1 MAGINILDLQPS
13 VISKDLRGK
22 FLCIYSLPKVGK
34 TSLACQFPK
43 NLLLGFEH
51 GWNAISGAMAIDIKK
66 WADLKLVLRQL
77 EKPEAQEKYNT
88 VTIDTVGIAWDLC
101 EQYVCAQHGVQSIG
115 DIPWGGGYSAAKK
128 EFENC
133 LRKITQLGYGLV
145 IIAHVDKRIEKRAD
159 DSEVEIL
166 GPAIPKR
173 AYDVVNQL
181 VDVIGYIDITWNED
195 GTSERWLY
203 TRKTP
208 TVMAGSRFKYLAP
221 KIKFGYQELVDAI
234 VEAIQ
239 KSEEIDGA
247 TIVDKN
253 ETEVE
258 EELDFESIRDEA
270 SKLWGNLVGKD
281 PNNAEKILKKVE
293 MIFGRKIKLSEITED
308 QKDLMNLVVLD
319 MRDMAQGI
327 IK

>member
-1 MAGINILDLQPS
+1 MAGIDILNLQPT
-13 VISKDLRGK
+13 VISKDLKGK
-22 FLCIYSLPKVGK
+22 FICIYSLPKVGK

-51 GWNAISGAMAIDIKK
+51 GWNAISGAMAIDVKK
-66 WADLKLVLRQL
+66 WSDFKQILRQL

-88 VTIDTVGIAWDLC
+88 ITIDTVGIAWDYC
-101 EQYVCAQHGVQSIG
+101 EQYVCAQHGVQTIG

-128 EFENC
+128 EFEAC

-145 IIAHVDKRIEKRAD
+145 VIAHVDKRVEKRAD

-181 VDVIGYIDITWNED
+181 VDIIGYIDVTWNED

-221 KIKFGYQELVDAI
+221 RIRFGYQELVDAI
-234 VEAIQ
+234 VDAIQ
-239 KSEEIDGA
+239 KSESLDGA
-247 TIVDKN
+247 TVVEK
-253 ETEVE
+253 TEQEIE
-258 EELDFESIRDEA
+258 EQLDFNALREEA
-270 SKLWGNLVGKD
+270 SVLWGNLVGKD
-281 PNNAEKILKKVE
+281 PSNAEKILKKAE

-308 QKDLMNLVVLD
+308 QVDLMNLIVIE
-319 MRDMAQGI
+319 MREMQ
-327 IK
+327 

>member
-1 MAGINILDLQPS
+1 MAGVDILNLEPS

-51 GWNAISGAMAIDIKK
+51 GWNAISGAMAVDIKK
-66 WADLKLVLRQL
+66 WTDLKLVLRQL

-88 VTIDTVGIAWDLC
+88 ITIDTVGIAWDLC
-101 EQYVCAQHGVQSIG
+101 EQYICAQNGVQSISE
-115 DIPWGGGYSAAKK
+115 IPWGGGYSAAKK

-145 IIAHVDKRIEKRAD
+145 IIAHVDKRVEKRAD

-181 VDVIGYIDITWNED
+181 VDIIGYIDITWNED

-239 KSEEIDGA
+239 KSEELDGA
-247 TIVDKN
+247 KIVEKN
-253 ETEVE
+253 EQEIE
-258 EELDFESIRDEA
+258 EELNFDAIRDEA
-270 SKLWGNLVGKD
+270 SKLWGNLVGQD
-281 PNNAEKILKKVE
+281 PANAEKILKKVE

-308 QKDLMNLVVLD
+308 QKDLFNLVLLD
-319 MRDMAQGI
+319 MRDMA
-327 IK
+327 K

>member
-1 MAGINILDLQPS
+1 MAGIDILNLEPS

-22 FLCIYSLPKVGK
+22 FICIYSLPKVGK

-101 EQYVCAQHGVQSIG
+101 EQYICAQNGVQSISE
-115 DIPWGGGYSAAKK
+115 IPWGGGYSAAKK

-181 VDVIGYIDITWNED
+181 VDIIGYIDITWKED

-234 VEAIQ
+234 VDAIH
-239 KSEEIDGA
+239 KSEELDGA
-247 TIVDKN
+247 KIVEKN
-253 ETEVE
+253 EQEIE
-258 EELDFESIRDEA
+258 EELNFDAIREEA
-270 SKLWGNLVGKD
+270 SKLWGNLVGED
-281 PNNAEKILKKVE
+281 PANAEKILKKVE

-308 QKDLMNLVVLD
+308 QKDLFNLVLLD
-319 MRDMAQGI
+319 MRDMAN
-327 IK
+327 K

>member
-1 MAGINILDLQPS
+1 MAGVDILNLEPS

-51 GWNAISGAMAIDIKK
+51 GWNAISGAMAVDIKK
-66 WADLKLVLRQL
+66 WTDLKLVLRQL

-88 VTIDTVGIAWDLC
+88 ITIDTVGIAWDLC
-101 EQYVCAQHGVQSIG
+101 EQYICAQNGVQSISE
-115 DIPWGGGYSAAKK
+115 IPWGGGYSAAKK

-145 IIAHVDKRIEKRAD
+145 IIAHVDKRVEKRAD

-181 VDVIGYIDITWNED
+181 VDIIGYIDITWNED

-234 VEAIQ
+234 VDAIQ
-239 KSEEIDGA
+239 KSEELDGA
-247 TIVDKN
+247 KIVEKN
-253 ETEVE
+253 EQEIE
-258 EELDFESIRDEA
+258 EELNFDAIREEA
-270 SKLWGNLVGKD
+270 SKLWGNLVGQD
-281 PNNAEKILKKVE
+281 PANAEKILKKVE

-308 QKDLMNLVVLD
+308 QKDLFNLVLLD
-319 MRDMAQGI
+319 MRDMA
-327 IK
+327 K